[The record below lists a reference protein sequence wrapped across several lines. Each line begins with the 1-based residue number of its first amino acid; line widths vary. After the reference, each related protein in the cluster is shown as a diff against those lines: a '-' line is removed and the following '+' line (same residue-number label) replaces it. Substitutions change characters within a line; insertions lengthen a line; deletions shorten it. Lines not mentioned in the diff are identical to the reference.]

1 MKKIAAMLLCSMML
15 FSFTS
20 CARPADEAAEAEQD
34 ENYVVYEA
42 IFLDNNEILDIF
54 SDIRGDEAPFENVT
68 KDFHVT
74 TSFMPEKDS
83 HELYGEKAEI
93 HITGYK
99 CGEVEDDDGGMTAN
113 EGMCVTITCGGEK
126 LQKHIDSLDNNWH
139 ITGAYKDA
147 AKYTGYIDFS
157 DAQPIDYTVTGTFG
171 GSMSSGE
178 IMFDSE
184 EAEAF
189 LND

>member
-1 MKKIAAMLLCSMML
+1 MKRLTAALLCAMML
-15 FSFTS
+15 FSF
-20 CARPADEAAEAEQD
+20 PACSQKDANDGGTEQD

-42 IFLDNNEILDIF
+42 IFLDNGEILDIF
-54 SDIRGDEAPFENVT
+54 SDVRGDEAPFEQVT

-74 TSFMPEKDS
+74 TNFMPEKDS

-99 CGEVEDDDGGMTAN
+99 CAEVKDDDGGMTAN
-113 EGMCVTITCGGEK
+113 EGLCVTISCEDAA
-126 LQKHIDSLDNNWH
+126 LQRHIDSLDNNWH

-157 DAQPIDYTVTGTFG
+157 DAQPVDYTVTGTFG

-178 IMFDSE
+178 IVFDPE
-184 EAEAF
+184 EAEAL